1 MRNWWCLNHDPRDI
15 EIEVLGSSFV
25 VGDGDGG
32 CGCVGGLSVPIE
44 GVDGENAV
52 TRCSGIV

>member
-1 MRNWWCLNHDPRDI
+1 MVPEISGI
-15 EIEVLGSSFV
+15 EIESGSV
-25 VGDGDGG
+25 VCGSDGDGG